1 MEVLF
6 KNIII
11 NKTNL
16 QVYKGK
22 IIQNKKIEKSQK
34 KVVLLKSKE
43 TLKTKKAQ
51 NKVSLKIN
59 INY

>member
-1 MEVLF
+1 LEVLF